1 MRIHGAFAILDVPT
15 DPHKPQ
21 RKGPMKRYLLLVCAW
36 IACIAGFIG
45 VFVPVLPTTPFLLLA
60 TFLFAKSS
68 PRCHAWIQSTGVY
81 RKYVVPFK
89 ENGGIPA
96 SVKVRILAVS
106 YVLMGISAFLVQR
119 WYIWLVLGLVALWL
133 LYLMCFRI
141 PTTSIEQLKLSDQ
154 EEAE

>member
-1 MRIHGAFAILDVPT
+1 MRIHAAFAILDAPT
-15 DPHKPQ
+15 GLHQPR

-68 PRCHAWIQSTGVY
+68 PRCHAWIMSTGIY
-81 RKYVVPFK
+81 KKYVIPFK

-106 YVLMGISAFLVQR
+106 YALMGISAFLVQR

-133 LYLMCFRI
+133 LYLMCIRI
-141 PTTSIEQLKLSDQ
+141 PTTSLEQLELLRQ
-154 EEAE
+154 EEAD